1 MTTKRWMIGTLAT
14 ALTLVASSPAH
25 AGDGDPT
32 PVLVTEDDVS
42 ETPDLV
48 CEICAIIAKKGGTT
62 TTSSS
67 TTVTLV
73 HDEAFEGDVEMVVFL
88 DSGET
93 TSVWLDGVIITEG
106 ELDVEVAP
114 GEGWSWSEVRFAW
127 ARYHSTP

>member
-62 TTSSS
+62 RTPARVSSCS
-67 TTVTLV
+67 PRGTV
-73 HDEAFEGDVEMVVFL
+73 
-88 DSGET
+88 
-93 TSVWLDGVIITEG
+93 
-106 ELDVEVAP
+106 
-114 GEGWSWSEVRFAW
+114 VR
-127 ARYHSTP
+127 